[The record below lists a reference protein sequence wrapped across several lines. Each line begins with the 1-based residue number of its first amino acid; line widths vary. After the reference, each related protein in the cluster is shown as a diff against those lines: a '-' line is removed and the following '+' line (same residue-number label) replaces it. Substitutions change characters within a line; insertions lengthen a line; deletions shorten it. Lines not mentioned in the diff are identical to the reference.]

1 MKIAVGLETELLYC
15 IHFRRDWHPMGMPRT
30 TTSWLARRIEL
41 AVRAGLSG
49 AYKNIKVDPAKYLL
63 HLRRAY
69 ALPVESVHEMRGM
82 PLSLLEHI
90 ADRTIAASMKFALAE
105 GAGLGVGGMLTIV
118 PDVGVL
124 TSIAIR
130 MIQRLS
136 LIYGFEYSTEDEV
149 AELWLA
155 AASAAGLDLG
165 REVFEKEVVE
175 RFVPR
180 VIERIAVKAGSEVA
194 EKWAA
199 RLVPVVSA
207 VLGGALNY
215 YFIRGWGRRAQRHFR
230 ERHLVVREHSQ
241 IELPPASKQASGQI
255 IRVPSAD

>member
-1 MKIAVGLETELLYC
+1 
-15 IHFRRDWHPMGMPRT
+15 MGMPRAT
-30 TTSWLARRIEL
+30 ASWLARRIES

-49 AYKNIKVDPAKYLL
+49 AYHNVKVDPVKYLL

-69 ALPVESVHEMRGM
+69 GLPIESFHEMHTL
-82 PLSLLEHI
+82 PLSLIEHM
-90 ADRTIAASMKFALAE
+90 AGSTISASMKFALAE
-105 GAGLGVGGMLTIV
+105 GAGLGVGGVLTVV
-118 PDVGVL
+118 PDMGVL
-124 TSIAIR
+124 TAIAIR

-136 LIYGFEYSTEDEV
+136 LIYGFEYSTDDEI

-165 REVFEKEVVE
+165 RELVEKEVLE

-180 VIERIAVKAGSEVA
+180 VIERVAVKVSSEVA

-199 RLVPVVSA
+199 RLVPVLSSA
-207 VLGGALNY
+207 LGGALNY

-230 ERHLVVREHSQ
+230 ERHLLMSSHSW
-241 IELPPASKQASGQI
+241 LAPPRLAAGPSGGI
-255 IRVPSAD
+255 LGESSAE

>member
-1 MKIAVGLETELLYC
+1 MSMSSG
-15 IHFRRDWHPMGMPRT
+15 RQ
-30 TTSWLARRIEL
+30 SWLARRIET
-41 AVRAGLSG
+41 AVRAGLSS
-49 AYKNIKVDPAKYLL
+49 AYKNVRIDPAKYLV

-69 ALPVESVHEMRGM
+69 DLPIASFREMHTLPLPLVEHMAGQ
-82 PLSLLEHI
+82 
-90 ADRTIAASMKFALAE
+90 TIAASMKFAMAE
-105 GAGLGVGGMLTIV
+105 GAGFGMGGILTLV

-124 TSIAIR
+124 TTIAVR

-136 LIYGFEYSTEDEV
+136 LIYGFEYSTEDEM

-165 REVFEKEVVE
+165 REVFEKEVLE
-175 RFVPR
+175 RLVPR
-180 VIERIAVKAGSEVA
+180 IIESIAVKAGSEVA

-199 RLVPVVSA
+199 RLVPVLSS

-230 ERHLVVREHSQ
+230 ERHLLMRNHLKLSLLPEGDYRDVEIVRQPLTGE
-241 IELPPASKQASGQI
+241 
-255 IRVPSAD
+255 AD

>member
-1 MKIAVGLETELLYC
+1 
-15 IHFRRDWHPMGMPRT
+15 MGMPRT
-30 TTSWLARRIEL
+30 TASWLARRIES

-49 AYKNIKVDPAKYLL
+49 AYHNVKVDPEKYLV

-69 ALPVESVHEMRGM
+69 GLPIESFREMHTL
-82 PLSLLEHI
+82 PLPLIEHM
-90 ADRTIAASMKFALAE
+90 AGRTIAASMKFALAE
-105 GAGLGVGGMLTIV
+105 GAGLGVGGILTVI

-124 TSIAIR
+124 TAIAIR

-136 LIYGFEYSTEDEV
+136 LIYGFEYSTDDEI

-165 REVFEKEVVE
+165 RELVEKEVLE

-180 VIERIAVKAGSEVA
+180 VIERVAVKASSEMA

-199 RLVPVVSA
+199 RLVPVLSSA
-207 VLGGALNY
+207 LGGALNY

-230 ERHLVVREHSQ
+230 ERHLLMRSHSW
-241 IELPPASKQASGQI
+241 LAPPRLTARSGGSLGES
-255 IRVPSAD
+255 SAE